1 MRIPTWSLA
10 LLLAGLMSPPATAK
24 VLKDVSYGPDQ
35 RQRLDVY
42 LPDAPSK
49 KAGGAPVIFMVHGGY
64 WSRGDKNG
72 EGIVRR
78 KVVRWLPQG
87 WVFVSTNYRLSPQ
100 ADPLVQAQD
109 VARALAYAQS
119 NAAGWGADATKFV
132 VIGHSAGG
140 HLVSL
145 LAVKPA
151 LAFEQGAKPWLGTV
165 SLDSAA
171 FDVVSILRAQ
181 NRPRFFDEVFGADP
195 AFWEATSPSRQL
207 SAQSTPILAVCSTQR
222 RDQPCL
228 QAEAFAARAKAMQIR
243 VEVLQQD
250 LSHSKV
256 NNRLGLPGALTDTV
270 EAFITS
276 LDPTLTFTPQRE

>member
-119 NAAGWGADATKFV
+119 NVAGWGADATKFV